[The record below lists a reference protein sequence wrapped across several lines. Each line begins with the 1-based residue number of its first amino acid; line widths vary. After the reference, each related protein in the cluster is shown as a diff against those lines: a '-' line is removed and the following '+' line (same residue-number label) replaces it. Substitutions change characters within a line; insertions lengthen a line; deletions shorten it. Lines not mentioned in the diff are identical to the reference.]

1 MKIYKDQYT
10 GLLYVGTTT
19 YPAGSLQLE
28 IVSNGIIRIINL
40 LSKTNEPI
48 FNGNV
53 SAIIDKDN
61 KQYNDLT
68 DFLNRCKDFFVK
80 ASSDGEAFN
89 ELESKVDETIIEL
102 GALEDRVDNLGV
114 EANLGPLTARVTE
127 LEAQRLCYG
136 VEFTRG
142 LDPAMTRWIGNTA
155 YQSSHPVMAMFKVAK
170 VKDGKVTGYF
180 NQVNLF
186 KMEDGTDSNIII
198 DGTIVTDDGSDVM
211 LVNESPI
218 YVLNGGTKET
228 YERRL
233 VSKVPFVYDGDAAIE
248 IPAHGV
254 CIDYST
260 IKDGKQRSIR
270 DNTVAGTGGTGI
282 GGISYLA
289 DGLGG
294 IKAEVSRF
302 DYELYARAKNTDTSK
317 NVPYCNS
324 FWLDRDVW
332 HTLLC
337 IKFKTKDY
345 HGSAYADK
353 ALSSNDSAPTVSTWD
368 TVTGVRV
375 TEKNATLRYYNLSNS
390 RFSSASGRPS
400 DNFWTLLNGQRP
412 LLKMFEAQLAL
423 SYAYANSIAPNTDFS
438 YDGATY
444 QYSNITGH
452 NGLAEGEMT
461 AKLRKKVAVSFTGR
475 DVTNNVDVTNMPIDY
490 LLEQVII
497 KGRVATWGHLYTWTS
512 GIDAWT
518 DNTNYHF
525 YQTADVNKVTI
536 DTDSAEKDLGVKYA
550 FEDTYQKVQQIANGS
565 GWVLRMNNNSLIIK
579 TPGGSLHTGECALL
593 YESGTATAGKKA
605 RKGVFFGGLASSSLT
620 GHASSRS
627 ANASYSPTNT
637 FTSFAGG
644 FRVELIK

>member
-1 MKIYKDQYT
+1 MTKLYKQ
-10 GLLYVGTTT
+10 
-19 YPAGSLQLE
+19 E
-28 IVSNGIIRIINL
+28 NGIWILQTSDGGGIELVSYDISSKIVDETIYIYNNSNNAPLYIGKISNL
-40 LSKTNEPI
+40 SDSA
-48 FNGNV
+48 GV
-53 SAIIDKDN
+53 SYGTKENLFAQIG
-61 KQYNDLT
+61 
-68 DFLNRCKDFFVK
+68 DFFVN
-80 ASSDGEAFN
+80 ASSNGEALT
-89 ELESKVDETIIEL
+89 ELESKVDETIVEL

-155 YQSSHPVMAMFKVAK
+155 YQSSHPVMSMFKVAK

-218 YVLNGGTKET
+218 YVLNGGTNET

-233 VSKVPFVYDGDAAIE
+233 VGKVPFVYDGDAAIE
-248 IPAHGV
+248 IPPHGV

-260 IKDGKQRSIR
+260 VKDGKQRSIR
-270 DNTVAGTGGTGI
+270 DNTVAGTGGAGI

-302 DYELYARAKNTDTSK
+302 NYELYARAKNTDTSK

-345 HGSAYADK
+345 HGSAYAGK
-353 ALSSNDSAPTVSTWD
+353 ALSSNDGAPTVSTWG
-368 TVTGVRV
+368 TMTGVRV
-375 TEKNATLRYYNLSNS
+375 TETNATFSYYNLSSS
-390 RFSSASGRPS
+390 RFSSASGQPAV
-400 DNFWTLLNGQRP
+400 NFWNLLNGSRP

-444 QYSNITGH
+444 QYANITGH
-452 NGLAEGEMT
+452 NGLVDGEMT
-461 AKLRKKVAVSFTGR
+461 AKLRKKVTVSFTGR
-475 DVTNNVDVTNMPIDY
+475 DVTNNVDVANMPIDY

-497 KGRVATWGHLYTWTS
+497 KGRVATWGHLYCWTS

-550 FEDTYQKVQQIANGS
+550 FEDTYDKVTQIANGNV
-565 GWVLRMNNNSLIIK
+565 WVLRMNNYSLIIK
-579 TPGGSLHTGECALL
+579 NDGGLLHTGECAYL
-593 YESGTATAGKKA
+593 YKSGTATAGKKA
-605 RKGVFFGGLASSSLT
+605 RKGVYFGGYA
-620 GHASSRS
+620 HYVNASSRNAYAYS
-627 ANASYSPTNT
+627 APTATLANI
-637 FTSFAGG
+637 AGG

>member
-1 MKIYKDQYT
+1 MTKLYKQ
-10 GLLYVGTTT
+10 
-19 YPAGSLQLE
+19 E
-28 IVSNGIIRIINL
+28 NGIWILQTSDGGGIELVSYDISSKIVDETIYIYNNSNNVPLYIGQISDLSDSAGVSYGTKENL
-40 LSKTNEPI
+40 
-48 FNGNV
+48 FAQVG
-53 SAIIDKDN
+53 
-61 KQYNDLT
+61 
-68 DFLNRCKDFFVK
+68 DFFVK

-102 GALEDRVDNLGV
+102 GTLEDRVDNLGV
-114 EANLGPLTARVTE
+114 EANLEPLTARVTE
-127 LEAQRLCYG
+127 LEAQGLCYG

-142 LDPAMTRWIGNTA
+142 LDPSMTRWIGNTA

-218 YVLNGGTKET
+218 YVLNGGTNET

-233 VSKVPFVYDGDAAIE
+233 VGKVPFVYDGDAAIE

-270 DNTVAGTGGTGI
+270 DNTVAGTGGAGV

-289 DGLGG
+289 NGLGG
-294 IKAEVSRF
+294 IKAEVSRSN
-302 DYELYARAKNTDTSK
+302 YELYARAKNTDTSK
-317 NVPYCNS
+317 NAPYCNS

-345 HGSAYADK
+345 HGSAYAGK
-353 ALSSNDSAPTVSTWD
+353 ALSSNDSAPTVSTWG

-375 TEKNATLRYYNLSNS
+375 TETNATLRYYNLSSS
-390 RFSSASGRPS
+390 RFSSASGQGAV
-400 DNFWTLLNGQRP
+400 NFWLLLNDQRP

-423 SYAYANSIAPNTDFS
+423 SHAYANSIAPNTDFS

-444 QYSNITGH
+444 QYANITGQ
-452 NGLAEGEMT
+452 NGLADGEMT
-461 AKLRKKVAVSFTGR
+461 AKLRKKVTVSFTGR
-475 DVTNNVDVTNMPIDY
+475 DVTNSVDVTNMQIDY

-497 KGRVATWGHLYTWTS
+497 KGRVAIWGHLYTWTS

-518 DNTNYHF
+518 DNTNYYF

-536 DTDSAEKDLGVKYA
+536 DTDSAEKGPGVKYA
-550 FEDTYQKVQQIANGS
+550 FEDSYDKVTQIANGD
-565 GWVLRMNNNSLIIK
+565 GWTLRMNNNSLIIK
-579 TPGGSLHTGECALL
+579 NGGGSLHTGECA
-593 YESGTATAGKKA
+593 YSYKSGTATAWKKA
-605 RKGVFFGGLASSSLT
+605 RKGVCFGGFASVSY
-620 GHASSRS
+620 ASSRYAF
-627 ANASYSPTNT
+627 ANAAPTNT
-637 FTSFAGG
+637 YTALAGG
-644 FRVELIK
+644 FRVALA

>member
-1 MKIYKDQYT
+1 MTKLYKQ
-10 GLLYVGTTT
+10 
-19 YPAGSLQLE
+19 E
-28 IVSNGIIRIINL
+28 NGIWILQTSDGRGIELVSYEISSKIVDETIYIYNNSSNAPLYIGLISNL
-40 LSKTNEPI
+40 SDSA
-48 FNGNV
+48 GV
-53 SAIIDKDN
+53 SYGTKENLFA
-61 KQYNDLT
+61 QVG
-68 DFLNRCKDFFVK
+68 DFFVG
-80 ASSDGEAFN
+80 ASSDGEAFIQ
-89 ELESKVDETIIEL
+89 LESKVDETIVEL
-102 GALEDRVDNLGV
+102 GALENRVNNLGV
-114 EANLGPLTARVTE
+114 EANLEPLTSRVTE

-142 LDPAMTRWIGNTA
+142 LDPAMTRWIGTTA

-211 LVNESPI
+211 LVNDSPI
-218 YVLNGGTKET
+218 YVLNGGTNET

-233 VSKVPFVYDGDAAIE
+233 VGKVPFVYDGDAAIE

-270 DNTVAGTGGTGI
+270 DNTVAGTGGAGV

-289 DGLGG
+289 NGLGG

-302 DYELYARAKNTDTSK
+302 NYELYARAKNTDTSK
-317 NVPYCNS
+317 NVPYSNS
-324 FWLDRDVW
+324 FWIDRDVW

-345 HGSAYADK
+345 HGSAYAGK
-353 ALSSNDSAPTVSTWD
+353 ALSSNDSAPTVSTWG

-375 TEKNATLRYYNLSNS
+375 TETNATFNYYNLSSS
-390 RFSSASGRPS
+390 RFSSASGQPAV
-400 DNFWTLLNGQRP
+400 NFWTLLNGQRP

-423 SYAYANSIAPNTDFS
+423 SYAYANSIAPNINFS

-444 QYSNITGH
+444 QYANITGH
-452 NGLAEGEMT
+452 NGLVDGEMT
-461 AKLRKKVAVSFTGR
+461 AKLRKKVTVSFTGR
-475 DVTNNVDVTNMPIDY
+475 DVTNNVDVTNMQIDY

-497 KGRVATWGHLYTWTS
+497 KGRVATWGHLYCWTS

-525 YQTADVNKVTI
+525 YQTSDVNKVTI

-550 FEDTYQKVQQIANGS
+550 FENAYQKVQQIANGE

-579 TPGGSLHTGECALL
+579 NGGGSLHTGECAYSYRL
-593 YESGTATAGKKA
+593 GGATAGKKA
-605 RKGVFFGGLASSSLT
+605 RMCVFFGGSAVNSN
-620 GHASSRS
+620 ASSRTAS
-627 ANASYSPTNT
+627 ASFAPTFASSYI
-637 FTSFAGG
+637 AGG
-644 FRVELIK
+644 FRVALT